1 MLLLIIIAISM
12 IIALYNRYVPVSGV
26 PQLNETPTMKDSIQI
41 LDVRD
46 YNQSF
51 NAPVPQAIN
60 LPVAYLKRNWNE
72 LSGPR
77 IHVVASTELEKNMS
91 IRLLRR
97 KGYQIAGYTLTE
109 KQCPPRQDKG
119 KGYCYGI

>member
-1 MLLLIIIAISM
+1 MLLLIIIAVSM
-12 IIALYNRYVPVSGV
+12 IIALYKRYFPVTGV
-26 PQLNETPTMKDSIQI
+26 QRLNKTPNKTESIQI

-51 NAPVPQAIN
+51 NDPIQNSVN
-60 LPVAYLKRNWNE
+60 LPVAYLKRNWHE
-72 LSGPR
+72 LAGAQ
-77 IHVVASTELEKNMS
+77 IHIVASTNLEKNMS
-91 IRLLRR
+91 IRMLRR
-97 KGYQIAGYTLTE
+97 KGYEITGYTLTE